1 MEKQDKLFE
10 EGNVSGLP
18 FSFNQEV
25 TEVFEDMID
34 RSVPGYT
41 TSLNII
47 QQQTKK
53 HFIEQTTIYDL
64 GCSLGASTTALLNAV
79 HENFKII
86 AIDSSESM
94 IKACQNRFKE
104 QIKADQVNFL
114 NEDILESEIKN
125 ASVVVINFVLQ
136 FLKIGDRSELLRKIY
151 KGLIPR
157 GILILSEKVHF
168 NSQRKTEEMSDIYH
182 SFKSING
189 YSELEIS
196 SKRDS
201 LEGVLVTETED
212 QHLARAKDSGFINPD
227 KLMSNLNFLTY
238 KFIKR

>member
-47 QQQTKK
+47 QQQTKQFFK
-53 HFIEQTTIYDL
+53 EETNIYDL
-64 GCSLGASTTALLNAV
+64 GCSLGASTIALLNAV
-79 HENFKII
+79 HGNSKII

-104 QIKADQVNFL
+104 QIKADQINFL
-114 NEDILESEIKN
+114 KEDILDSEIKN
-125 ASVVVINFVLQ
+125 ASVVVINFALQ
-136 FLKIGDRSELLRKIY
+136 FLKIGDRSELFRKIY
-151 KGLIPR
+151 KGLVPG

-168 NSQRKTEEMSDIYH
+168 NSQGKTEEMSDIYH

-212 QHLARAKDSGFINPD
+212 QHLAREKDSGFINPD

>member
-94 IKACQNRFKE
+94 IKACQNRFKK
-104 QIKADQVNFL
+104 QMQADQVHFL
-114 NEDILESEIKN
+114 NEDVLDSEINN

-136 FLKIGDRSELLRKIY
+136 FIKITDRSKLFRKIH
-151 KGLIPR
+151 KGLVPG

-168 NSQRKTEEMSDIYH
+168 NSQRQTKEVSDIYH
-182 SFKSING
+182 SFKHTNG

-201 LEGVLVTETED
+201 LEGVLITETED
-212 QHLARAKDSGFINPD
+212 KHLARAKDSGFKNPE

-238 KFIKR
+238 KFEKK

>member
-47 QQQTKK
+47 QQQTKQFFK
-53 HFIEQTTIYDL
+53 EETNIYDL
-64 GCSLGASTTALLNAV
+64 GCSLGASTIALLNAV
-79 HENFKII
+79 HGNFKII

-104 QIKADQVNFL
+104 QIKADQINFL
-114 NEDILESEIKN
+114 KEDILDSEIKN
-125 ASVVVINFVLQ
+125 ASVVVINFALQ
-136 FLKIGDRSELLRKIY
+136 FLKIGDRSELFRKIY
-151 KGLIPR
+151 KGLVPG

-168 NSQRKTEEMSDIYH
+168 NSQGKTEEMSDIYH

>member
-1 MEKQDKLFE
+1 MARQDKLFE

-34 RSVPGYT
+34 RSVPGYS

-53 HFIEQTTIYDL
+53 HFIEQTTVYDL
-64 GCSLGASTTALLNAV
+64 GCSLGASTAVLLDAV
-79 HENFKII
+79 HGNFKIL

-94 IKACQNRFKE
+94 IKACQNRFKK
-104 QIKADQVNFL
+104 QIQADQVNFL
-114 NEDILESEIKN
+114 NEDILSSEINN
-125 ASVVVINFVLQ
+125 ASIVIINFVLQ
-136 FLKIGDRSELLRKIY
+136 FLKINERSKLFRKIH
-151 KGLIPR
+151 KGLVPG

-168 NSQRKTEEMSDIYH
+168 NSTRKTAEVSDVYH
-182 SFKSING
+182 SFKSKNG

-201 LEGVLVTETED
+201 LEGVLITETED
-212 QHLARAKDSGFINPD
+212 QHIARAKESGFKKPD
-227 KLMSNLNFLTY
+227 KLMSNLNLLTY
-238 KFIKR
+238 KFEKK

>member
-47 QQQTKK
+47 QQQTKQFFK
-53 HFIEQTTIYDL
+53 EETNIYDL
-64 GCSLGASTTALLNAV
+64 GCSLGASAIALLNAV
-79 HENFKII
+79 QGNFKII

-104 QIKADQVNFL
+104 QIKADQINFL
-114 NEDILESEIKN
+114 NEDILDSEIKN
-125 ASVVVINFVLQ
+125 ASVVVINFALQ
-136 FLKIGDRSELLRKIY
+136 FLKIGDRSELFRKIY
-151 KGLIPR
+151 KGLVPG
-157 GILILSEKVHF
+157 GIHILSEKVHF

-212 QHLARAKDSGFINPD
+212 QHLARAKDSGFKNPD

>member
-47 QQQTKK
+47 QQQTKQFFK
-53 HFIEQTTIYDL
+53 EETNIYDL
-64 GCSLGASTTALLNAV
+64 GCSLGASTIALLNAV
-79 HENFKII
+79 HGNFKII

-104 QIKADQVNFL
+104 QIKADQINFL
-114 NEDILESEIKN
+114 KEDILDSEIKN
-125 ASVVVINFVLQ
+125 ASVVVINFALQ
-136 FLKIGDRSELLRKIY
+136 FLKIGDRSELFRKIY
-151 KGLIPR
+151 KGLVPG

-168 NSQRKTEEMSDIYH
+168 NSQGKTEEMSDIYH

-212 QHLARAKDSGFINPD
+212 QHLARAKDSGFKNPD

>member
-47 QQQTKK
+47 QQQTKQFFK
-53 HFIEQTTIYDL
+53 EETNIYDL
-64 GCSLGASTTALLNAV
+64 GCSLGASTIALLNAV
-79 HENFKII
+79 HGNFKII

-104 QIKADQVNFL
+104 QIKADQINFL
-114 NEDILESEIKN
+114 NEDILDSEIKN
-125 ASVVVINFVLQ
+125 ASVVVINFALQ
-136 FLKIGDRSELLRKIY
+136 FLKIGDRSELFRKIY
-151 KGLIPR
+151 
-157 GILILSEKVHF
+157 
-168 NSQRKTEEMSDIYH
+168 
-182 SFKSING
+182 
-189 YSELEIS
+189 
-196 SKRDS
+196 
-201 LEGVLVTETED
+201 
-212 QHLARAKDSGFINPD
+212 
-227 KLMSNLNFLTY
+227 
-238 KFIKR
+238 

>member
-1 MEKQDKLFE
+1 MVKRDKIFE

-18 FSFNQEV
+18 FTFNQEV

-34 RSVPGYT
+34 RSVPGYS
-41 TSLNII
+41 TSLKVI

-53 HFIEQTTIYDL
+53 HFITQSNVYDL
-64 GCSLGASTTALLNAV
+64 GCSLGASTTSLLNAISEQSKV
-79 HENFKII
+79 I
-86 AIDSSESM
+86 AIDSSEPM
-94 IKACQNRFKE
+94 IRSCHDRFKK
-104 QIKADQVNFL
+104 QIREDLVEFI
-114 NEDILESEIKN
+114 NEDITKSAIDN

-136 FLKIGDRSELLRKIY
+136 FLKIEERTQLFKKIY
-151 KGLIPR
+151 NGLIPG

-168 NSQRKTEEMSDIYH
+168 SSERKTKEVSDIYH
-182 SFKSING
+182 SFKSKNG
-189 YSELEIS
+189 YSKLEIS

-212 QHLARAKDSGFINPD
+212 QHITRAKEVGFKNSN

-238 KFIKR
+238 KFKKI

>member
-1 MEKQDKLFE
+1 MTRQDKLFE
-10 EGNVSGLP
+10 DGNVSGLP

-34 RSVPGYT
+34 RSVPGYR

-47 QQQTKK
+47 QQQTKQLFK
-53 HFIEQTTIYDL
+53 EATNVYDL
-64 GCSLGASTTALLNAV
+64 GCSLGASTIALLNAV
-79 HENFKII
+79 HGDFKII

-94 IKACQNRFKE
+94 IKACQDRFKE
-104 QIKADQVNFL
+104 QIQADQVNFL
-114 NEDILESEIKN
+114 NEDILNSEIKN

-136 FLKIGDRSELLRKIY
+136 FLKISDRSKLLRKIY
-151 KGLIPR
+151 KGLVPG

-168 NSQRKTEEMSDIYH
+168 NSKRKTEAMSDIYH
-182 SFKSING
+182 SFKSFNG

-212 QHLARAKDSGFINPD
+212 QHLARARDSGFKNPD

-238 KFIKR
+238 KFEKK

>member
-1 MEKQDKLFE
+1 MTRQDKLFE
-10 EGNVSGLP
+10 DGNVSGLP

-34 RSVPGYT
+34 RSVPGYR

-47 QQQTKK
+47 QQQTKQLFK
-53 HFIEQTTIYDL
+53 EETNVYDL
-64 GCSLGASTTALLNAV
+64 GCSLGASTIALLNAV
-79 HENFKII
+79 HGDFKII

-94 IKACQNRFKE
+94 IKACQDRFKE
-104 QIKADQVNFL
+104 QIQADQVNFL
-114 NEDILESEIKN
+114 NEDILNSEIKN

-136 FLKIGDRSELLRKIY
+136 FLKISDRSKLLRKIY
-151 KGLIPR
+151 KGLVPG

-168 NSQRKTEEMSDIYH
+168 NSKRKTEAMSDIYH
-182 SFKSING
+182 SFKSLNG

-212 QHLARAKDSGFINPD
+212 QHLARAKDSGFKKPD

-238 KFIKR
+238 KFEKK